1 MAYKEKTCPK
11 CDSKHNKRG
20 EFCSRSCGNSRP
32 LTKEQKQKI
41 GAAKSA
47 WLTSGD
53 EKAEAAIHSFTS
65 LGNNKVADPV
75 APIVPRDAG
84 YGRYVEDGDL
94 WEEVWLQGILPVITT
109 LCECMWEGY
118 VERYVD
124 TQWRTSVRRVYVL
137 SSGSGLQLA
146 ILIWFLF
153 DFGVYLRC

>member
-1 MAYKEKTCPK
+1 M
-11 CDSKHNKRG
+11 
-20 EFCSRSCGNSRP
+20 
-32 LTKEQKQKI
+32 
-41 GAAKSA
+41 
-47 WLTSGD
+47 TSGD
-53 EKAEAAIHSFTS
+53 ERAEAQLHSFTS
-65 LGNNKVADPV
+65 LGNNKVADPI

-84 YGRYVEDGDL
+84 YGRYVEDGDV